1 MSPTLREILRMYLR
15 QKRHDFHWQQ
25 IFLTVYFG
33 ALYIAMLLAVYFG
46 VREEMADNPVPAAAV
61 LFVPM
66 LAVGM
71 QLSDLLLKLFWRR
84 SPVEMDD
91 YLRTR
96 PVSPRDWSRFVLIDT
111 AQGFLQWL
119 LALVVGVAALLFLPW
134 WSALLLLVLIYSVS
148 MVNALFQNCWR
159 RAPGNAHTLPLVF
172 GYLFWTGLMWAV
184 VIVDIVL
191 LLVRTGGMDQ
201 LFATPADAWTADGL
215 RLAFS
220 LQTCYVSA
228 ALLAVNVL
236 AGWLLQR
243 YFTRMKNHNEESHA
257 PVAARARSLGEA
269 SLWSIEWVQLLRS
282 KRLRVSFL
290 AIAVIF
296 LLNTYMQ
303 QQPEIQTDFHGV
315 NLMLLFGIA
324 FPSII
329 LAQWV
334 LGIEANFF
342 SGIWTKPWP
351 VEGILRRK
359 YLFFCAICGLMAV
372 LILPCVVWMGMSFW
386 MWLSTLLFGCGV
398 FVLPFMATC
407 LFSSRMDL
415 FASAFFNYQGGNKQL
430 NFFSFI
436 MFVPIA
442 IYYASYF
449 LLPPLYAHLLIGGL
463 GLLGLLLSRPYIHWI
478 TGIWQRR
485 RYRIMERWMTE

>member
-1 MSPTLREILRMYLR
+1 MTPTLREILHMYLR

-33 ALYIAMLLAVYFG
+33 GLYVAVLLAFYFG
-46 VREEMADNPVPAAAV
+46 MREELAAHPVPAAV
-61 LFVPM
+61 VVFVPM
-66 LAVGM
+66 VAISV
-71 QLSDLLLKLFWRR
+71 QLSDLLMKLFWRR

-96 PVSPRDWSRFVLIDT
+96 PVSPRDWARFVLIDT
-111 AQGFLQWL
+111 SQGFLQWM
-119 LALVVGVAALLFLPW
+119 LALVLGVAALLFLPW
-134 WSALLLLVLIYSVS
+134 WSAVLLLVLTYSVS

-159 RAPGNAHTLPLVF
+159 RAPGNEYTLPLVF
-172 GYLFWTGLMWAV
+172 GYLFWTGVMWALAIAGLIWV
-184 VIVDIVL
+184 AMKAEGLDT
-191 LLVRTGGMDQ
+191 LLVAADPSAQ
-201 LFATPADAWTADGL
+201 ALPFATYT
-215 RLAFS
+215 FS
-220 LQTCYVSA
+220 ISA

-236 AGWLLQR
+236 ACVLLHH
-243 YFTRMKNHNEESHA
+243 YFIRMKNHNEESHA
-257 PVAARARSLGEA
+257 PVSARARNLGDA

-282 KRLRVSFL
+282 KRLRVSFI

-303 QQPEIQTDFHGV
+303 QQPTIQSDFGGV

-351 VEGILRRK
+351 LEGILRRK
-359 YLFFCAICGLMAV
+359 YLFFCAICGMMAV

-386 MWLSTLLFGCGV
+386 MWFCTLLFGCGV

-407 LFSSRMDL
+407 LYSSRMDL
-415 FASAFFNYQGGNKQL
+415 FSSAFFNYQGGNKQL

-436 MFVPIA
+436 MFIPMG
-442 IYYASYF
+442 IYFGAYY
-449 LLPPLYAHLLIGGL
+449 LLPMLYAHLLVGGL
-463 GLLGLLLSRPYIHWI
+463 GLLGLALHRPYIHWI
-478 TGIWQRR
+478 SNIWHRR
-485 RYRIMERWMTE
+485 RYEIMERWLTE